1 MTDRLNSNAR
11 AAERGHPLS
20 AREVSAGYGRQTV
33 LAGISLD
40 IGAGK
45 LTALVGPNGCG
56 KSTMLA
62 TIARLMKP
70 SAGNVLLEGHDIHVL
85 PTRSVARKLG
95 LLPQS
100 PVVPEGLTVY
110 DLVSRGRHPHQGF
123 LKQWTDKDE
132 QAVRQALEVT
142 DLSDLLHRP
151 VDSLSGGQR
160 QRCWIAMALAQQT
173 PVILLDEPTTYL
185 DLHYQV
191 EVMELLRHLA
201 HDHDRTIVVVLHDLN
216 FAIQYADCVV
226 FLKNGAIRHIAA
238 DPGTCTAELIEDV
251 FSVQVIRLTHPQTG
265 KPVFVPAHGTGPI
278 T

>member
-11 AAERGHPLS
+11 AAEREHPLS
-20 AREVSAGYGRQTV
+20 ARDVSAGYGRQTV
-33 LAGISLD
+33 LSGISLD

-85 PTRSVARKLG
+85 PTRSVARKLS

-201 HDHDRTIVVVLHDLN
+201 QDHDRTIVVVLHDLN
-216 FAIQYADCVV
+216 FAVQYADCVV
-226 FLKNGAIRHIAA
+226 FLKNGSIRHIAEE
-238 DPGTCTAELIEDV
+238 PGTCTAELIEDV
-251 FSVQVIRLTHPQTG
+251 FSVQVIRLTHPQTD